1 MTCAFIV
8 AKMATRILLPRY
20 QHKSESIKILICAEK
35 CCTIGMHVTIGLA
48 AKVAIKKKVNFGMLS
63 NGLSCS
69 GFGTLTAP
77 GHCQHSALSV
87 DCQFHQIS

>member
-1 MTCAFIV
+1 MF
-8 AKMATRILLPRY
+8 
-20 QHKSESIKILICAEK
+20 ICAEK
-35 CCTIGMHVTIGLA
+35 CCAIGMHVTIGLA
-48 AKVAIKKKVNFGMLS
+48 TKVAIKKKVSFGMLS

-77 GHCQHSALSV
+77 GHYQHSALSV